1 MLLSVGAAEG
11 KRSSGRFCVTQ
22 RLGHSSQEINTSK
35 KGFIMQFP
43 DQGNPQPTGMWDQHL
58 NVRGARGWCSSTS
71 PLWKQRDLMESP
83 ARAGPH
89 SHTQSGPG
97 RGQTNPRT
105 APTGA
110 HKAPAASPQH
120 SRHLSHSGSQAL
132 TQESAAW
139 TIILCLCETLFH

>member
-1 MLLSVGAAEG
+1 MSGPRKG
-11 KRSSGRFCVTQ
+11 KEAQ
-22 RLGHSSQEINTSK
+22 A
-35 KGFIMQFP
+35 GFVSLRDRDTPHRKLIPLKRGFSLQFP

-58 NVRGARGWCSSTS
+58 NVRGARGWCSSIS
-71 PLWKQRDLMESP
+71 PLWKQRDVMESP